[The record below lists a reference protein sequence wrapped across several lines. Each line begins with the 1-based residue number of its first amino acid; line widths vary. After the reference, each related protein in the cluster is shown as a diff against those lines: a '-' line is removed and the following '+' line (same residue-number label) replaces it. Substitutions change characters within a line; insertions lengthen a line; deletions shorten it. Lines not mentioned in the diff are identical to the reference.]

1 MPSGNDEEVGTAIS
15 KSWIRS
21 EVVVRESK
29 SERYRLLESLDLF
42 RGENNL
48 QTLYV
53 RSFRQLETFVYADT
67 GDVRTLITSF
77 S

>member
-1 MPSGNDEEVGTAIS
+1 MPSGNDKEVGTAIS

-21 EVVVRESK
+21 EVVVWESK
-29 SERYRLLESLDLF
+29 SERYRLLKSLDLF

-53 RSFRQLETFVYADT
+53 RSFRQLETFMRIQAT
-67 GDVRTLITSF
+67 FTP
-77 S
+77 

>member
-1 MPSGNDEEVGTAIS
+1 MPSGNDKEVGTAIS

-29 SERYRLLESLDLF
+29 SERYRLLKSLDLF
-42 RGENNL
+42 RGKNNL

-53 RSFRQLETFVYADT
+53 RSFRQLETFMQIQAT
-67 GDVRTLITSF
+67 FTP
-77 S
+77 

>member
-1 MPSGNDEEVGTAIS
+1 MPSGNDKEVRTTIS

-29 SERYRLLESLDLF
+29 SERYRLLKSLDLF
-42 RGENNL
+42 RGKNNL

-53 RSFRQLETFVYADT
+53 RSFRQLETFMQIQAT
-67 GDVRTLITSF
+67 FTP
-77 S
+77 